1 MQGEEAYEDECRACA
16 LKQRSAAAKGK
27 QRDQHERRTPKQ
39 RKQTVVKDL
48 HARACVRA
56 CVRACASVSSEA
68 PSLQSRCR

>member
-48 HARACVRA
+48 HARAGVRA
-56 CVRACASVSSEA
+56 QACLRASCESEA